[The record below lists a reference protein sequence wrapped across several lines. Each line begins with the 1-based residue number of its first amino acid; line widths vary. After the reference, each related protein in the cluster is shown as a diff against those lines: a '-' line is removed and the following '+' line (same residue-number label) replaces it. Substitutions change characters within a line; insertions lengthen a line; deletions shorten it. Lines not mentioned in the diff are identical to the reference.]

1 MSRTRSTIM
10 QTGSDAVESDAKLPD
25 LPRGAPSQ
33 TFTRDDHRG
42 PGPRRPRGRWLHSD
56 AETASHASTSLASTV
71 RDYNFENRRRYH
83 KFKEGR
89 YAFPNDDAE
98 QEREDMKHSM
108 VVTLCGGKLHGAP
121 LGNPRKI
128 IDVGTGTGIWAIDMG
143 DEYPEAEITGID
155 LSPIQPSFIPPNVSF
170 GVDDA
175 EAEWLYPGNSI
186 DYIHVRN
193 MGAAIKDWKKLL
205 AQAYRQAFL
214 PHIPPASL
222 TYLRV
227 LKPGGWVEIQEM
239 KWNFNC
245 DDTSM
250 SKDYALLKMMDLVWQ
265 GLGKFGIEKDAA
277 DSNPERVAAA
287 GFVNQVHDVKKVPM
301 GEWPKREDLRMIGAY
316 CKAVLYDGLH
326 AVTIGP
332 LTRGLGWTAEEVDVF
347 LVDVRKDLLDSSVH
361 SYVFYHSLAGQ
372 KPAEETAQ

>member
-1 MSRTRSTIM
+1 MTEQQRSSTSHAERPPKPSPETTIEA
-10 QTGSDAVESDAKLPD
+10 QDDAAYGGDGS
-25 LPRGAPSQ
+25 
-33 TFTRDDHRG
+33 
-42 PGPRRPRGRWLHSD
+42 HSD

-121 LGNPRKI
+121 LENPRKI

-170 GVDDA
+170 VVDDV
-175 EAEWLYPGNSI
+175 EAEWLYPKNSI

-193 MGAAIKDWKKLL
+193 MGGAVKDWTKLL
-205 AQAYRQAFL
+205 SQAY
-214 PHIPPASL
+214 
-222 TYLRV
+222 RV

-250 SKDYALLKMMDLVWQ
+250 SKDYALLKMMDLVWK

-277 DSNPERVAAA
+277 DSNPERVAAT
-287 GFVNQVHDVKKVPM
+287 GFVNQVQDVKKVPA

-332 LTRGLGWTAEEVDVF
+332 LTRGLGWTAEEVEVF

-372 KPAEETAQ
+372 KPTGESS